1 MPIIIIGVAIYFSNM
16 LLGFY
21 GVGLGVVGVVS
32 GMPIFLIH
40 HVFAPLADNAYNIA
54 QLLDLGGDVR
64 EKTE

>member
-1 MPIIIIGVAIYFSNM
+1 M